1 MSPTFCL
8 LCCWIKTIHP
18 KGKNL
23 RRIIIKSVLW
33 QWNNF
38 PFKKEGNFGPSILTV
53 IDNVWQFWQF
63 WQFWRLLTILTIFD
77 KFWQCWQFLQFLT
90 IFDDY
95 GNFDIL
101 WPICQFLPIL
111 ACLDFFLTILDQYKN
126 INKDNHRALWHLRH
140 WLQYWLIWTI
150 LTMSDNFG
158 PLQKYQQR
166 QS

>member
-63 WQFWRLLTILTIFD
+63 WQFWRLLTIFTVFD
-77 KFWQCWQFLQFLT
+77 NFYSFWQFLQFLT

-101 WPICQFLPIL
+101 WPICQFLPNL
-111 ACLDFFLTILDQYKN
+111 ACLDFIFLQFWTYTKISTKTIIEPCDIWDTDYN
-126 INKDNHRALWHLRH
+126 I
-140 WLQYWLIWTI
+140 
-150 LTMSDNFG
+150 G
-158 PLQKYQQR
+158 
-166 QS
+166 